1 MKIKAKIKP
10 LKILRFEIMWW
21 PSSLSTI
28 NDFFLSKNENKIL
41 LQQIP
46 ITNTHSCLY
55 VFCTFPS
62 EIMNKWWELKMQS
75 QYFRSK
81 TKWTFLNLYWI
92 FTFVHN
98 QINSIKK
105 TFRTKGMGKNKTA
118 WNGRDMHSIW
128 WILMEWPPIYW
139 MQCSG
144 GNSQFSHYCSVLFCS
159 VISSSFQWITKMQ
172 FTKRSS
178 TMQKP

>member
-1 MKIKAKIKP
+1 MKTKYYCSKS
-10 LKILRFEIMWW
+10 
-21 PSSLSTI
+21 PSRSIRVYT
-28 NDFFLSKNENKIL
+28 F
-41 LQQIP
+41 
-46 ITNTHSCLY
+46 
-55 VFCTFPS
+55 FCTFPS

-81 TKWTFLNLYWI
+81 TKWTFLDLYWI

-159 VISSSFQWITKMQ
+159 VISSSFQWITRMQ